1 MSVASALRVAESVS
15 TLINIELSDYFDA
28 DSIALLSL
36 CDIGEAT
43 HLGKILYELLAD
55 LNHLLLF
62 VVDLWCTLL

>member
-55 LNHLLLF
+55 LNHLFLF